1 MNIKEPHPFESLGEK
16 FSSVVE
22 FQELKGIQSIYLNKS
37 FIKESLDPVS
47 VTRLENILR
56 GSEQPDQGISMVYA
70 GHQFGQQVPQL
81 GDGRGLMIG
90 MIKDLKLDLHIKG
103 AGKTPYSRFGDGR
116 AVTRS
121 VIREYLVGE
130 AMHALNIPTSRA
142 LMMVF
147 SNEPVFRE
155 TTEKGSQLLRTSKT
169 HIRFGHFEYFAFT
182 NQKEELYRLLD
193 WCIENYFSELSDD
206 KEKYAAFFREI
217 VQRTAWMIA
226 DWQSIGFCH
235 GVMNT
240 DNMNILGETFD
251 YGPYGFMETYSSKHV
266 CNHTDTQA
274 RYSYQN
280 QPLIGLWNCSV
291 LAKTLEEVI
300 DGAILEG
307 HLKEYEIEFQTKLLQ
322 NFRNKLGLFEED
334 KNDPFLI
341 QELLNLMETNHLD
354 FTISFQNLESI
365 LAGDHSIID
374 KEWVNK
380 FAARHD
386 KESTSLEDRIQHCKA
401 HNPKFILRNYH
412 IQNVI
417 EAAEQ
422 GDFTKLESLESMAKN
437 PFEQFENLKEYY
449 QPSPP
454 GFNNLPLSCSS

>member
-1 MNIKEPHPFESLGEK
+1 LNIIEPHPFESLGEK

-90 MIKDLKLDLHIKG
+90 MIEDLKLDLHIKG

-182 NQKEELYRLLD
+182 NQKEALYRLLD

-251 YGPYGFMETYSSKHV
+251 YGPYGFMETYNSKHV

-291 LAKTLEEVI
+291 LAKALEEVI

-307 HLKEYEIEFQTKLLQ
+307 YLKEYEIEFQTKLLQ

-354 FTISFQNLESI
+354 FTTSFLSLESI

-374 KEWVNK
+374 KEWVDK

-417 EAAEQ
+417 EAAEK
-422 GDFTKLESLESMAKN
+422 GDFTKLESMESIAKN
-437 PFEQFENLKEYY
+437 PFELFEDFEEYY

-454 GFNNLPLSCSS
+454 EFNNLPLSCSS